1 MNNKLNVWDFMVR
14 EYGIEK
20 SEEIRDSYEE
30 DYGLNGLD
38 YLWSIDNE
46 DEVYEV
52 LSDYLN

>member
-52 LSDYLN
+52 LGDYLK